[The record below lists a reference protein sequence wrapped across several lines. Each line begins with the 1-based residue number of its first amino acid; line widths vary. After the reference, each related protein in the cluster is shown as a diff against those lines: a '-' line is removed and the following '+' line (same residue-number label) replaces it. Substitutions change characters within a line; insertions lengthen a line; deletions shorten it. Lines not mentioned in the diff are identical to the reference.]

1 MSSLFWWYVGFPDW
15 PLKSEIPNLLI
26 MEIMTNSKKLAKWL
40 GWAVVV
46 AALIVSVLAWM
57 DV

>member
-1 MSSLFWWYVGFPDW
+1 
-15 PLKSEIPNLLI
+15 
-26 MEIMTNSKKLAKWL
+26 MTNSNKLAKWL

>member
-1 MSSLFWWYVGFPDW
+1 
-15 PLKSEIPNLLI
+15 